1 MKFLDNFFNKQ
12 LIKAKSKGL
21 GRMTSLFNSTLGK
34 RSRTDDGFYSMI
46 PKLILVLFIG
56 IIVFELIKNLVRFLP
71 YVFGV
76 LVVLIV
82 VLRKQLQNYVVKKL
96 NLRSDTIQINEHGEK
111 PKKESNPE

>member
-1 MKFLDNFFNKQ
+1 MKFLDNFLNKQ
-12 LIKAKSKGL
+12 SLKIKSKGL
-21 GRMTSLFNSTLGK
+21 SRITSLFDSTLGK
-34 RSRTDDGFYSMI
+34 RGRTDDGFWSMV
-46 PKLILVLFIG
+46 PRLMLVLIIGFIV
-56 IIVFELIKNLVRFLP
+56 IILIKNLVRFLP